1 MGRPMKR
8 ASSKPSRGM
17 RRGNVGIRTGKG
29 NVGPTSQTGYY
40 NTIIPSGVGKYVVYQ
55 TPESG
60 APLSWTPQ
68 NDTEFIRLTNEL
80 FGSISTVSEGLTA
93 ISEDDDFTVAAILNT
108 TGSTDI
114 NPFAVYDALG
124 TNPGVQGEWFNT
136 CSPLDR
142 EHIDEKQHSLQ
153 EFVAMRGTSNVRWGA
168 PYAGTIIYEIDTSGN
183 VTTKVSSTSSP
194 SSGTFSTTQGY
205 RYVGNKPVH
214 FHDNSDG
221 DAMCP
226 VSYYGK
232 NWGWYFTRYEQQ
244 TVRFYCH
251 EDSTIIRIFKGN
263 DAVANSNLYTTLTG
277 NEGNIVE
284 YTFPTGNTSKYFNIY
299 SNNFIVMT
307 GRGSSGDMM
316 IGALAGDYNY
326 RRYNEYERTIGG
338 TTPSTAGVTNVVY
351 DSSEKSWAVSIA
363 DGSGG
368 DSEVSMP
375 LNELSK
381 NYTFGYYLRSYYLV
395 SPYASNDIVIS
406 SWDGSQWV
414 EFSSHSISGT
424 TTSPANASSGSQ
436 QGGDRF
442 NNNTLWKFEG
452 SEPFYIV
459 VNDDSRD
466 EEMLLGWGSGEVEA
480 FFL

>member
-1 MGRPMKR
+1 MGRPMKHT
-8 ASSKPSRGM
+8 SSKPSRGM

-29 NVGPTSQTGYY
+29 NVGPTSVTGYY
-40 NTIIPSGVGKYVVYQ
+40 NTIVPSEVGKYVVYRVGS
-55 TPESG
+55 SG

-114 NPFAVYDALG
+114 NPFAVYNDLG

-142 EHIDEKQHSLQ
+142 EHIDEKQHCLQ

-168 PYAGTIIYEIDTSGN
+168 PYTGTIIYEIDTSGN

-277 NEGNIVE
+277 NEGDIVE
-284 YTFPTGNTSKYFNIY
+284 YTFPTSNTNKYFNIY

-316 IGALAGDYNY
+316 IGALAGDRVY
-326 RRYNEYERTIGG
+326 RRYDEFERTIGG
-338 TTPSTAGVTNVVY
+338 TSPDGTSTYTVA
-351 DSSEKSWAVSIA
+351 DSTEKVWAVSIA

-368 DSEVSMP
+368 DSETSMP
-375 LNELSK
+375 LEELSK
-381 NYTFGYYLRSYYLV
+381 NYALGYYLRSYFIV
-395 SPYASNDIVIS
+395 SPYDQTVTIS
-406 SWDGSQWV
+406 SWNGSSWV
-414 EFSSHSISGT
+414 EFSSHTLSGASLT
-424 TTSPANASSGSQ
+424 GPATANSGSQ
-436 QGGDRF
+436 AGGDRF
-442 NNNTLWKFEG
+442 NSHTLWKFEG
-452 SEPFYIV
+452 SDPFYIV